1 MSLNSFFLH
10 LTLRLELF
18 THAVPLPFAIHLG
31 AVASGLDA
39 GNQIIMLITCFSW
52 AGMTV
57 LAGVIWRF
65 FCIRSFFR
73 SFESLEKAEI
83 KDAAEIQRLKLRLM
97 RYPFWEG
104 AVIVIRW
111 ICGATPAVIHT
122 AFIIGFDKAALVLQ
136 ILPFVILMITP
147 LSFMAY
153 FFITEK
159 SLSILMERPCL
170 AQTEIPPEKL
180 TKFNYYI
187 RIILTV
193 FSLVLM
199 PFTLFGYMLY
209 ALHSGYLNVDN
220 PVMHVLIL
228 AVMFSLPIIF
238 VAYTLGSSVRRGIS
252 IVSSSLQNVGMGD
265 FSVKLPIAA
274 MDDFSVQAYHL
285 NQVIARLSSMYSEIR
300 DLNANLEEKVRQRTD
315 ELNRILYEQRG
326 DYFLTSLLLEPL
338 GRLEVES
345 RRFTVEFFTR
355 QKKKFEFK
363 EKNLEI
369 GGDLNISKTLT
380 LQGRTYHMFVNSDA
394 MGKSLQGAGGA
405 LVLGAVLKSIL
416 DKTEHSALMS
426 SLGPSDWLRDTF
438 YDTHKVFESFDG
450 SMLVSFIIGLV
461 EEETGTTYFINADHP
476 WMILFR
482 DGKASFVEC
491 FIHRKLG
498 FPEWLDN
505 VKVGTVD
512 LAPGDI
518 LISGSDGRDDIE
530 LPEMINGERVINEDE
545 YQFLRRIEEAGADL
559 QKIYEGISGF
569 GKIIDDFSLLK
580 ITFSHE

>member
-1 MSLNSFFLH
+1 MNSFFLH

-18 THAVPLPFAIHLG
+18 THTVPLPFAIYLG

-39 GNQIIMLITCFSW
+39 ENQITMLITCFSW

-57 LAGVIWRF
+57 IAGVIWRY
-65 FCIRSFFR
+65 FCIRGFFNQF
-73 SFESLEKAEI
+73 SELEKSEI
-83 KDAAEIQRLKLRLM
+83 KKPAEIQRLKLRLM

-104 AVIVIRW
+104 IVIVIRW

-122 AFIIGFDKAALVLQ
+122 GFIIGFDRASLVFQ
-136 ILPFVILMITP
+136 ILPFVILMIAP

-159 SLSILMERPCL
+159 SLALLMERDCL
-170 AQTEIPPEKL
+170 LESEIPPGKL
-180 TKFNYYI
+180 ANFNYYI

-209 ALHSGYLNVDN
+209 ALHKGYLNVEN
-220 PVMHVLIL
+220 PVFHVLIL

-238 VAYTLGSSVRRGIS
+238 VAYTLGSSVRKGILS
-252 IVSSSLQNVGMGD
+252 VSRSLEKVGMGD

-285 NQVIARLSSMYSEIR
+285 NQVIARLSSMYSEIK

-345 RRFTVEFFTR
+345 ERFTIEFFTK

-461 EEETGTTYFINADHP
+461 EEETGMTHFINADHP

-498 FPEWLDN
+498 FPEWFDN
-505 VKVGTVD
+505 VKVGTVE
-512 LAPGDI
+512 LAPGDV

-530 LPEMINGERVINEDE
+530 LPEIINGERVINEDE
-545 YQFLRRIEEAGADL
+545 FQILKRIEEAGADL
-559 QKIYEGISGF
+559 EKIYEGVSGF

-580 ITFSHE
+580 ITYSHS

>member
-18 THAVPLPFAIHLG
+18 THTVPLPFAIYLG

-39 GNQIIMLITCFSW
+39 KNQIIMLITCFSW

-57 LAGVIWRF
+57 IAGVLWRY
-65 FCIRSFFR
+65 FCIRGFFNQF
-73 SFESLEKAEI
+73 SKLEKSEI
-83 KDAAEIQRLKLRLM
+83 KDPAEIQRLKLRLM

-104 AVIVIRW
+104 SVIVIRW

-122 AFIIGFDKAALVLQ
+122 AFIIGFDRAALVLQ
-136 ILPFVILMITP
+136 ILPFVILMIAP

-153 FFITEK
+153 FFITER
-159 SLSILMERPCL
+159 SLSVLMERECL
-170 AQTEIPPEKL
+170 LESEIPPEKL
-180 TKFNYYI
+180 TNFNYYI

-209 ALHSGYLNVDN
+209 ALHKGYLNVEN
-220 PVMHVLIL
+220 PVLHVLLL
-228 AVMFSLPIIF
+228 AVMFSIPIIF
-238 VAYTLGSSVRRGIS
+238 VAYTLGSSVRRGILS
-252 IVSSSLQNVGMGD
+252 VSRSLEKVGTGD

-274 MDDFSVQAYHL
+274 MNDFSVQAYHL
-285 NQVIARLSSMYSEIR
+285 NQVIARLSSMYSEIK
-300 DLNANLEEKVRQRTD
+300 DLNSNLEEKVRQRTD

-345 RRFTVEFFTR
+345 QRFTVEFFTK
-355 QKKKFEFK
+355 QKKNFEFK
-363 EKNLEI
+363 DKNLEI

-416 DKTEHSALMS
+416 DKTEHSALMRS
-426 SLGPSDWLRDTF
+426 QSPSEWLRDTF

-461 EEETGTTYFINADHP
+461 EEENGMTHFINADHP

-505 VKVGTVD
+505 VKVGTVE
-512 LAPGDI
+512 LAPGDV

-545 YQFLRRIEEAGADL
+545 FQFLRRIEEAGADL
-559 QKIYEGISGF
+559 EKIYEGVAGF

-580 ITFSHE
+580 ITYSHE